1 MSALPP
7 PLARL
12 IQELVKLPGIGE
24 KTATRLAFHLL
35 RTERRD
41 VELLARGAGQ
51 DARRNQAVLHLP
63 GAHGRT
69 IRAPCAAIRN
79 ATPTSICV
87 VERPADLIALERS
100 GQFKGRYHVLH
111 GCLAP
116 LDGVGPE
123 ELRIAELLHR
133 LEDGSVREVVIATN
147 PTVEGEAT
155 ALYLARLIKP
165 LGVRVTRIAHG
176 LPMGADVEYADS
188 YDSRQSPRRPARDVG
203 APFIPRRRPDRTH
216 PASRAEE

>member
-1 MSALPP
+1 MSVLPP

-12 IQELVKLPGIGE
+12 VEELTRLPGIGE

-35 RTERRD
+35 RTERNEVERLAEALLDVRNEVKLCNVCLGLTAEDPCPLCSDPRRD
-41 VELLARGAGQ
+41 AS
-51 DARRNQAVLHLP
+51 
-63 GAHGRT
+63 T
-69 IRAPCAAIRN
+69 
-79 ATPTSICV
+79 ICV
-87 VERPADLIALERS
+87 VERPADVLALEKS

-123 ELRIAELLHR
+123 QLRISELLKR
-133 LEDGSVREVVIATN
+133 LTDGTVREVVVATN

-155 ALYLARLIKP
+155 ALYLSRLIKP
-165 LGVRVTRIAHG
+165 LNVQVTRIAHG

-188 YDSRQSPRRPARDVG
+188 LTLGKALDGRR
-203 APFIPRRRPDRTH
+203 
-216 PASRAEE
+216 EM

>member
-1 MSALPP
+1 MSVVPA

-35 RTERRD
+35 RTERGD
-41 VELLARGAGQ
+41 IDLLA
-51 DARRNQAVLHLP
+51 DALVKMRDETTLCSVCLGLTADD
-63 GAHGRT
+63 
-69 IRAPCAAIRN
+69 PCALCSDPQRDA
-79 ATPTSICV
+79 ASICV
-87 VERPADLIALERS
+87 VESPADLMALERS

-123 ELRIAELLHR
+123 DLRVAELLHR
-133 LEDGSVREVVIATN
+133 LQDGSVHEVVIATN

-165 LGVRVTRIAHG
+165 LGPRVTRIAHG

-188 YDSRQSPRRPARDVG
+188 GTLAKALEGRRDM
-203 APFIPRRRPDRTH
+203 
-216 PASRAEE
+216 

>member
-7 PLARL
+7 TLERA

-35 RTERRD
+35 RADRRD
-41 VELLARGAGQ
+41 VEQLADALVKMRDGTKLCSVCLGLTADDPCSLCQDPQRDAG
-51 DARRNQAVLHLP
+51 V
-63 GAHGRT
+63 
-69 IRAPCAAIRN
+69 
-79 ATPTSICV
+79 ICV

-123 ELRIAELLHR
+123 ELRIAELLRR
-133 LEDGSVREVVIATN
+133 LQDGNVREVVIATN

-155 ALYLARLIKP
+155 ALYLSRLMKP
-165 LGVRVTRIAHG
+165 LGLRVTRIAHG

-188 YDSRQSPRRPARDVG
+188 MTLGKALEGRR
-203 APFIPRRRPDRTH
+203 
-216 PASRAEE
+216 EM

>member
-7 PLARL
+7 ALQHL

-35 RTERRD
+35 RTNRHD
-41 VELLARGAGQ
+41 VEQLADALIKMRDETKLCSICLGLTSSDPCPLCQ
-51 DARRNQAVLHLP
+51 DPQRD
-63 GAHGRT
+63 T
-69 IRAPCAAIRN
+69 D
-79 ATPTSICV
+79 SICV
-87 VERPADLIALERS
+87 VERPADLIALDKS

-123 ELRIAELLHR
+123 ELRISELLRR
-133 LEDGSVREVVIATN
+133 LEDGTVREVVLATN

-188 YDSRQSPRRPARDVG
+188 MTLGKALEGRR
-203 APFIPRRRPDRTH
+203 
-216 PASRAEE
+216 EM